1 MKGEQHKRHHYIPQN
16 YLKNFSSNEKS
27 VWVYNKQKKD
37 EKIYQQAVANICC
50 KEDFYSLE
58 GIYSDKLL
66 IEKEFFANN
75 IEPIFSNMLK
85 DIIKKG
91 SKYLED
97 KIAEVIL
104 TPEEKY
110 QFAYLLSIQWFRTP
124 FQRQSIN
131 YLSQDIISQII
142 PIFKEGMALETGNE
156 NYRKLDI
163 QPNINPIL
171 EQAKVGYM
179 NRELL
184 DLYANALTNN
194 YWEFFITPMNDV
206 YTSDFPITVKM
217 HIPDA
222 RPMFEG
228 LACHGSELTYPIS
241 KNICLT
247 IWDREFFSTKKVKD
261 SYFTDMSDRDLIHFN
276 TYRYVYANEVYCY
289 ENKFQELLQIYLLKG
304 EELYGLKKK

>member
-1 MKGEQHKRHHYIPQN
+1 MKGEQHKRHHYIPLN

-27 VWVYNKQKKD
+27 VWVYNKQKRDK
-37 EKIYQQAVANICC
+37 KIYQQAVANICC

-66 IEKEFFANN
+66 IEKDFFANN